1 MNSEISTLLRL
12 NGWAGWLVLGLYGLG
27 TTIVAVLNLGGLI
40 VPALGV
46 VALVL
51 LWAGL
56 VLLALPNAEPL
67 ELRST
72 LGLLLIVSAT
82 TAISSWNVVNPDS
95 PGYATWPLGA
105 MTFLLFVLALRGRRG
120 FAWIG
125 FGALAFVSVIV
136 ALVTDSDIMRVVN
149 DVLRQSATLIIGTLF
164 AIVLRRASQTITSIQ
179 NNQLTRATLAAATSA
194 ATRERAAQNARLERD
209 ARPALERIISDEP
222 LSYEELKHFAL
233 LESTLRDGIR
243 ATGFSGETIADAA
256 RLARDRGLRVVLLD
270 DRGADLSE
278 ADKARVEA
286 AVLQQLE
293 ETTEGSITARLSPDD
308 RDEIATIVVEENGEY
323 RRVVVT
329 PFDVEITH
337 L

>member
-1 MNSEISTLLRL
+1 MNSEITTILRL
-12 NGWAGWLVLGLYGLG
+12 NGWAGWLVLGLYGTG
-27 TTIVAVLNLGGLI
+27 TTIVALLNLDGLV

-51 LWAGL
+51 LWGGL
-56 VLLALPNAEPL
+56 VILGLPNAEPL

-72 LGLLLIVSAT
+72 LALLLIVSGT
-82 TAISSWNVVNPDS
+82 TAISSWNLVDPAK

-120 FAWIG
+120 YAWVG
-125 FGALAFVSVIV
+125 FGALALVSIIV
-136 ALVTDSDIMRVVN
+136 ALVTDLDIVRVVN
-149 DVLRQSATLIIGTLF
+149 DVLRQSATLVIGTLF
-164 AIVLRRASQTITSIQ
+164 AIILRRASQTITAIQ
-179 NNQLTRATLAAATSA
+179 NNQLTRATLAAANSA

-209 ARPALERIISDEP
+209 ARPALERIISDVP
-222 LSYEELKHFAL
+222 LSTEELRHFAL

-243 ATGFSGETIADAA
+243 ATGFSGENIAEAA

-270 DRGADLSE
+270 DRGIDLTE
-278 ADKARVEA
+278 DDRLRIEGAL
-286 AVLQQLE
+286 LQQLE

-329 PFDVEITH
+329 PFEVEITH

>member
-1 MNSEISTLLRL
+1 MNTEISTILRL

-46 VALVL
+46 VAIAL
-51 LWAGL
+51 LWSGL
-56 VLLALPNAEPL
+56 VILALPNSEPL
-67 ELRST
+67 ELRSS
-72 LGLLLIVSAT
+72 LALLLIVSAT
-82 TAISSWNVVNPDS
+82 TAISSWNVADPDA

-125 FGALAFVSVIV
+125 FGALALVSVIV
-136 ALVTDSDIMRVVN
+136 ALVTDLDIMRVVN
-149 DVLRQSATLIIGTLF
+149 DVARQSATLIIGTLF

-179 NNQLTRATLAAATSA
+179 NNQLTRATLAASNSA

-209 ARPALERIISDEP
+209 ARPALERIISDIP
-222 LSYEELKHFAL
+222 LSSEELRHFEL

-243 ATGFSGETIADAA
+243 ATGFSGENIAEAA

-270 DRGADLSE
+270 DRGTDLLS
-278 ADKARVEA
+278 DDRLRVEGA
-286 AVLQQLE
+286 LLQQLE

-329 PFDVEITH
+329 PFEVEITH

>member
-27 TTIVAVLNLGGLI
+27 TTIVAVLNLNGLI

-82 TAISSWNVVNPDS
+82 TAISSWNVADPDN

-125 FGALAFVSVIV
+125 FGALALVSVIV
-136 ALVTDSDIMRVVN
+136 ALVTDSDVTRVVN

-179 NNQLTRATLAAATSA
+179 NNQLTRATLAAANSA

-270 DRGADLSE
+270 DRGAELSDT
-278 ADKARVEA
+278 DKARVEA

>member
-1 MNSEISTLLRL
+1 MNTEITTILRL
-12 NGWAGWLVLGLYGLG
+12 NGWAGWLVLGLYGIG
-27 TTIVAVLNLGGLI
+27 TTVIALLNLQGLI

-56 VLLALPNAEPL
+56 IILGLPNAEPL

-72 LGLLLIVSAT
+72 LGLVVIVSAT
-82 TAISSWNVVNPDS
+82 TAITSWNVLDPAN

-125 FGALAFVSVIV
+125 FSALALVSVIV
-136 ALVTDSDIMRVVN
+136 ALAMDLELARVIN

-164 AIVLRRASQTITSIQ
+164 AIVLRRATQTITAIQ
-179 NNQLTRATLAAATSA
+179 NNQLSRATLAAASQA

-209 ARPALERIISDEP
+209 ARPALERIIADEP

-243 ATGFSGETIADAA
+243 ATGFSGENIAEAA
-256 RLARDRGLRVVLLD
+256 RQARERGLRVVLLD
-270 DRGADLSE
+270 DRGLDLPNE
-278 ADKARVEA
+278 DRQRIEA
-286 AVLQQLE
+286 ALLQQLE

-329 PFDVEITH
+329 PFGVEITH